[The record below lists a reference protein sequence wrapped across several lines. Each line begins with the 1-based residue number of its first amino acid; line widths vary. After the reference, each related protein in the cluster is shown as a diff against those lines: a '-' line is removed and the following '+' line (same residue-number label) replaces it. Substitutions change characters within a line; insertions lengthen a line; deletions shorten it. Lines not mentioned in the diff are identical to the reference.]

1 MENAERRLICE
12 SCGQEFGCR
21 RDNIS
26 ECWCNAEPYRLP
38 MPVAG
43 AQASADDC
51 LCPACLRAAR
61 ETVDAARRRQAALT
75 IPPALLHP
83 PLSIGSS

>member
-51 LCPACLRAAR
+51 LCPACL
-61 ETVDAARRRQAALT
+61 
-75 IPPALLHP
+75 
-83 PLSIGSS
+83 